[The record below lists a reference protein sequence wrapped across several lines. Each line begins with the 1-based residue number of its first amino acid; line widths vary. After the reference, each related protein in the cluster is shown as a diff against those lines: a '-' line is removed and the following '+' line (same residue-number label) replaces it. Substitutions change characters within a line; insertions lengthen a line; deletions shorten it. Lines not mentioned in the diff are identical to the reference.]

1 MKLVNKKGINVKDSE
16 YFQNF
21 KEKAFTGHKK
31 IPSTIDWNVQGNLL
45 ASAENNIRIWAFE

>member
-1 MKLVNKKGINVKDSE
+1 MKIANKKGFNVKDYE

-31 IPSTIDWNVQGNLL
+31 IPITIDWNLQGNML
-45 ASAENNIRIWAFE
+45 ASAENKIRIWSFD